1 MPLELSYLTASIA
14 VYGVMILAQAAFSNT
29 SHGTGTLAGSRDRLG
44 ADGLMEARAKRASQN
59 MVEALLLFAPL
70 VLVAHATGRLNETTE
85 LGAGLFLGA
94 RIAYAPLYWFGV
106 PWLRSLAWAAGFV
119 GTLLVF
125 MQVLPFSGGA

>member
-14 VYGVMILAQAAFSNT
+14 VYGVMILVQAAVSNL
-29 SHGTGTLAGSRDRLG
+29 SHGAASLAGARDRLG
-44 ADGLMEARAKRASQN
+44 ADSLMEARAKRASQN

-70 VLVAHATGRLNETTE
+70 VLVAHATGRLNEMTE

-94 RIAYAPLYWFGV
+94 RIAYAPLYWLGV
-106 PWLRSLAWAAGFV
+106 PWLRSLAWALGFV

-125 MQVLPFSGGA
+125 LQVLPFSGGA